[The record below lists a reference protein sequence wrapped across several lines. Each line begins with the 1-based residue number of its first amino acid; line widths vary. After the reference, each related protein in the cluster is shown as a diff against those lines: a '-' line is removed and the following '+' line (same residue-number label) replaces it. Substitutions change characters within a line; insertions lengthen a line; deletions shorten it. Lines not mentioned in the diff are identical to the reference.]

1 MRWAF
6 SSRKTA
12 AVLAA
17 FFFSILVSSGAHSQ
31 DTAQQLPIDP
41 QPLEIVTSAG
51 IKTYLI
57 EIADDNGERGI
68 GLMNRKTMPAGQGM
82 LFDFQTTRMVQMWMK
97 NTYVPLDILFIGENG
112 RIESIAENTVP
123 QSLDIVGSKD
133 EVRFA
138 LELVAGTANREG
150 IRPGDPVR
158 HRVIGAVSKA
168 K

>member
-6 SSRKTA
+6 SSRKIA

-17 FFFSILVSSGAHSQ
+17 FFVSAYLTGCTHAQ
-31 DTAQQLPIDP
+31 DIQQLPLDP

-51 IKTYLI
+51 TKSYLI
-57 EIADDNGERGI
+57 EIADDNNERGI
-68 GLMNRKTMPAGQGM
+68 GLMNRKSMPDGQGM
-82 LFDFQTTRMVQMWMK
+82 LFDFQTTRLVQMWMK
-97 NTYVPLDILFIGENG
+97 NTFVSLDILFIAEDG
-112 RIESIAENTVP
+112 RVESIAENTVP

-138 LELVAGTANREG
+138 LELVAGTAKREG
-150 IRPGDPVR
+150 IKAGDRVR
-158 HRVIGAVSKA
+158 HRIVEAVSKP

>member
-6 SSRKTA
+6 SSRKIA

-17 FFFSILVSSGAHSQ
+17 FFISASLTGCTHAQ
-31 DTAQQLPIDP
+31 DIQQLPLDP

-51 IKTYLI
+51 VKSYLI
-57 EIADDNGERGI
+57 ELADDNNERGI
-68 GLMNRKTMPAGQGM
+68 GLMNRKSMPDGQGM
-82 LFDFQTTRMVQMWMK
+82 LFDFQTTRLVQMWMK
-97 NTYVPLDILFIGENG
+97 NTFVPLDILFIEEDG

-123 QSLDIVGSKD
+123 QSLDIIGSKD

-138 LELVAGTANREG
+138 LELVAGTAKREG
-150 IRPGDPVR
+150 IKPGDQVR
-158 HRVIGAVSKA
+158 HRVIDAVSKP